1 MDNEIY
7 RPKLQVWHIP
17 QIPGKAFNVDVE
29 SVTEA
34 VKVMETLAA
43 YDQFQY
49 DNNIKPD
56 YSNMNGLNIF
66 NEIDQEYYSWDAEC
80 DLFYTDSPKEFLS
93 LLIEN
98 NMTEDEFNKNHP
110 AHYDFMRTTSLK

>member
-1 MDNEIY
+1 MDKEIY

-43 YDQFQY
+43 
-49 DNNIKPD
+49 
-56 YSNMNGLNIF
+56 
-66 NEIDQEYYSWDAEC
+66 
-80 DLFYTDSPKEFLS
+80 
-93 LLIEN
+93 
-98 NMTEDEFNKNHP
+98 
-110 AHYDFMRTTSLK
+110 